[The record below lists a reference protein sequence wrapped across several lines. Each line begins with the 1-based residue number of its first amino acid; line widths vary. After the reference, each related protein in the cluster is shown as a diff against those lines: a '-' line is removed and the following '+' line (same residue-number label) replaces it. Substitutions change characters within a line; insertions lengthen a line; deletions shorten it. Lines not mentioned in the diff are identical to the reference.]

1 MNFRRSP
8 KLPRISR
15 HLLLP
20 LFERKP
26 REGSA
31 ENRGKVVEFPAE
43 RTAGLPRFLER
54 YARQTTFTRRVLP
67 GFVSGMADVDP
78 ALVLTA
84 TVVGVAF
91 GYQMLWVVLLCLP
104 FLLTLFSV
112 SGRIGF
118 ETRRGLVSLLRKN
131 YGMAA
136 AISLGTLIVGI
147 NMLMIVADLLAVTE
161 GLSIILD
168 QRRIFFVTLVAFAVW
183 YVLIF
188 GRYQKLMRSLA
199 LLSLPL
205 FVYVLAAFA
214 SKPSLGTLLSGAV
227 VPRMHAD
234 PGYTAGMLATFGA
247 LLTPYVLVWQT
258 SSRRETAVTGG
269 SVHESEHRI
278 GALLSTL
285 LCFCVMLV
293 AATVLRN
300 ASSIEAE
307 LTVRRAAE
315 ALTPAFGEL
324 GPILFSL
331 GIIGA
336 GMVALPVLVA
346 SLCYTVSEALG
357 LEAGLSR
364 NPWEARLFYGL
375 ISGALVVAAAA
386 NFFRLQTIN
395 VVYASQI
402 AAGVLALPILV
413 FVLVLANDRRVMKTV
428 NSPAQNFWIGAAV
441 GGMAATLLVLV
452 WARLR

>member
-1 MNFRRSP
+1 VPFA
-8 KLPRISR
+8 
-15 HLLLP
+15 
-20 LFERKP
+20 
-26 REGSA
+26 A
-31 ENRGKVVEFPAE
+31 EKQPFV
-43 RTAGLPRFLER
+43 PRFIER
-54 YARQTTFTRRVLP
+54 YARQTTFLRRVLP

-91 GYQMLWVVLLCLP
+91 GYQMLWLVLLCLP

-131 YGMAA
+131 YGSGMAF
-136 AISLGTLIVGI
+136 SLATLVVGI

-161 GLSIILD
+161 ALSIILD
-168 QRRIFFVTLVAFAVW
+168 QRRIFFVTLVVFGVW
-183 YVLIF
+183 YVLMF
-188 GRYQKLMRSLA
+188 ARYQQITRSLA

-214 SKPSLGTLLSGAV
+214 ARPPLGTLLSGAV
-227 VPRMHAD
+227 IPRLYAD
-234 PGYTAGMLATFGA
+234 PSYTLGMLATFGV

-258 SSRRETAVTGG
+258 SSRRDTAFTGG
-269 SVHESEHRI
+269 SLHESEHRT
-278 GALLSTL
+278 GAMLTTL

-300 ASSIEAE
+300 ASSIEGQ

-357 LEAGLSR
+357 WEYGLSSD
-364 NPWEARLFYGL
+364 PWEARLFYGL

-395 VVYASQI
+395 VVYASQV

-441 GGMAATLLVLV
+441 GGIGATVLVLI
-452 WARLR
+452 WARLH

>member
-8 KLPRISR
+8 KLPRITR
-15 HLLLP
+15 HLLP
-20 LFERKP
+20 LLERRP

-31 ENRGKVVEFPAE
+31 ENRGKVVPFPAE
-43 RTAGLPRFLER
+43 KTSGLPRFLER
-54 YARQTTFTRRVLP
+54 YALQTTFWRRVRP

-84 TVVGVAF
+84 TAVGVAF
-91 GYQMLWVVLLCLP
+91 GYQMLWVVVLCLP
-104 FLLTLFSV
+104 FLLTIFSV

-131 YGMAA
+131 YGTGLAVG
-136 AISLGTLIVGI
+136 LGALVVGI
-147 NMLMIVADLLAVTE
+147 NLLMIIADLLAVTE
-161 GLSIILD
+161 ALSIILD
-168 QRRIFFVTLVAFAVW
+168 QRRIFFVVMVAFAVW

-188 GRYQKLMRSLA
+188 GRYQKLTRSLA

-205 FVYVLAAFA
+205 FVYLLAAFA
-214 SKPSLGTLLSGAV
+214 AKPPLGTLLSGAV
-227 VPRMHAD
+227 IPRLYAD
-234 PGYTAGMLATFGA
+234 APYATGMLATFGA

-258 SSRRETAVTGG
+258 SSRRETAMTGG
-269 SVHESEHRI
+269 SLHESEHRT
-278 GALLSTL
+278 GAMLSTA

-293 AATVLRN
+293 AATVLRG
-300 ASSIEAE
+300 ATGIEGQ

-315 ALTPAFGEL
+315 ALSPAFGDL
-324 GPILFSL
+324 GPILFSI

-346 SLCYTVSEALG
+346 SLCYTVSEAMG
-357 LEAGLSR
+357 LEKGLS
-364 NPWEARLFYGL
+364 NKPWEAPLFYGL
-375 ISGALVVAAAA
+375 ISGSVVLAAAI

-395 VVYASQI
+395 VVYASQV
-402 AAGVLALPILV
+402 AAGVLALPILG

-441 GGMAATLLVLV
+441 GGISATMLVLL

>member
-8 KLPRISR
+8 RLTRISR
-15 HLLLP
+15 HLLP
-20 LFERKP
+20 LLERKP
-26 REGSA
+26 REGSP
-31 ENRGKVVEFPAE
+31 ENRGKVVPFPAE
-43 RTAGLPRFLER
+43 KPPLVPRFIER
-54 YARQTTFTRRVLP
+54 YARQTTFLRRVLP

-91 GYQMLWVVLLCLP
+91 GYQMLWVVVLCLP

-118 ETRRGLVSLLRKN
+118 ETRRGLVSLLRKS
-131 YGMAA
+131 YGSRIALA
-136 AISLGTLIVGI
+136 VGALIVGI

-161 GLSIILD
+161 AMSIILD
-168 QRRIFFVTLVAFAVW
+168 QRRIFFVALVVFGVW

-188 GRYQKLMRSLA
+188 ERYQEITRSLA

-205 FVYVLAAFA
+205 FVYVFAAFA
-214 SKPSLGTLLSGAV
+214 AKPPLGTLLSGAV
-227 VPRMHAD
+227 IPRL
-234 PGYTAGMLATFGA
+234 YTDSAYTLGMLATFGA

-269 SVHESEHRI
+269 SLHESEHRT
-278 GALLSTL
+278 GALLTTL

-293 AATVLRN
+293 AATVLRS
-300 ASSIEAE
+300 ATDIEGH

-315 ALTPAFGEL
+315 ALTPSFGDI
-324 GPILFSL
+324 GPILFAI

-346 SLCYTVSEALG
+346 SLCYTVTEALG
-357 LEAGLSR
+357 WEHGLSS

-386 NFFRLQTIN
+386 NYFRLQTIN
-395 VVYASQI
+395 VVYASQV
-402 AAGVLALPILV
+402 AAGVLALPILC

-428 NSPAQNFWIGAAV
+428 NSPAQNFWTGAAV
-441 GGMAATLLVLV
+441 GGIAATLLVLIWTV
-452 WARLR
+452 LR

>member
-8 KLPRISR
+8 RLPRISR
-15 HLLLP
+15 HLLP
-20 LFERKP
+20 LFERRP
-26 REGSA
+26 REGSP
-31 ENRGKVVEFPAE
+31 ENRGKVVAFPAE
-43 RTAGLPRFLER
+43 KQPAIPRFLER
-54 YARQTTFTRRVLP
+54 YARQTTFMRRVLP
-67 GFVSGMADVDP
+67 GIVSGVADVDP

-84 TVVGVAF
+84 TAVGVAF

-112 SGRIGF
+112 SGRVGF

-131 YGMAA
+131 YGAGAA
-136 AISLGTLIVGI
+136 LSVGSLVVGI

-161 GLSIILD
+161 ALSIILD

-214 SKPSLGTLLSGAV
+214 AQPPLGTLLSGAV
-227 VPRMHAD
+227 VPRLHAD
-234 PGYTAGMLATFGA
+234 ASYTMGMLATFGA

-269 SVHESEHRI
+269 SLHESEHRM
-278 GALLSTL
+278 GAMLTTL

-293 AATVLRN
+293 AATVLRS
-300 ASSIEAE
+300 ATGIEQQ

-315 ALTPAFGEL
+315 ALSPAFGDL
-324 GPILFSL
+324 GPVLFSL

-346 SLCYTVSEALG
+346 SLCYTVSEAFG
-357 LEAGLSR
+357 WESGLS
-364 NPWEARLFYGL
+364 NDPWEARRFYGL

-402 AAGVLALPILV
+402 AAGVIALPILV
-413 FVLVLANDRRVMKTV
+413 FVLMLANDRRVMKTV
-428 NSPAQNFWIGAAV
+428 NSPSQNFWIGAAV
-441 GGMAATLLVLV
+441 GGITATVLVLV
-452 WARLR
+452 WAAVR

>member
-1 MNFRRSP
+1 MNSQRSP
-8 KLPRISR
+8 RLPRISR
-15 HLLLP
+15 HLLP
-20 LFERKP
+20 LFERRP

-31 ENRGKVVEFPAE
+31 ENRGKLVPFPAE
-43 RTAGLPRFLER
+43 KQPAIPRFLER
-54 YARQTTFTRRVLP
+54 YALQTTFMRRVLP
-67 GFVSGMADVDP
+67 GIVSGMADVDP

-84 TVVGVAF
+84 TVVGVTF

-118 ETRRGLVSLLRKN
+118 ETRRGLIALLRKN
-131 YGMAA
+131 YGPGAA
-136 AISLGTLIVGI
+136 VSLGSLVVGI
-147 NMLMIVADLLAVTE
+147 NLLMIVADLLAVTE
-161 GLSIILD
+161 ALSIILD

-183 YVLIF
+183 YVLVF

-214 SKPSLGTLLSGAV
+214 TRPPIGTLLSGV
-227 VPRMHAD
+227 VLPHLHVDSAYMF
-234 PGYTAGMLATFGA
+234 GMLATFGM

-269 SVHESEHRI
+269 SLHESEHRM
-278 GALLSTL
+278 GALLTTL

-293 AATVLRN
+293 AATVLRS
-300 ASSIEAE
+300 ATGIERE

-315 ALTPAFGEL
+315 ALSPVFGDV
-324 GPILFSL
+324 GPLFFSL

-346 SLCYTVSEALG
+346 SLCYTVSEAFG
-357 LEAGLSR
+357 WEAGLSSD
-364 NPWEARLFYGL
+364 PWEARRFYGL
-375 ISGALVVAAAA
+375 LSGALVLASAA

-395 VVYASQI
+395 VVYASQV
-402 AAGVLALPILV
+402 ASGLLALPILI

-428 NSPAQNFWIGAAV
+428 NSPAQNFWIGAAI
-441 GGMAATLLVLV
+441 GGTIATVFVLAWAAM
-452 WARLR
+452 R